1 MNPREANKAEGR
13 AGVTIVKGS
22 LGTTPL
28 IRVAGEL
35 DHLSGTELSA
45 VGRQELGVEG
55 RVLLLDLTQCTYID
69 SGGLGALFKLLRE
82 MGPMGML
89 GLIGVNS
96 DVFRILEIVGLPR
109 MASLRSFKNIAEAR
123 AALAPD
129 ADVRVR
135 TVPPGR
141 R

>member
-1 MNPREANKAEGR
+1 MNSREVKKTEGK
-13 AGVTIVKGS
+13 AGVSIATGS

-28 IRVAGEL
+28 IRVSGEL
-35 DHLSGTELSA
+35 DHLSGTELSV
-45 VGRQELGVEG
+45 VGRQELGRDG
-55 RVLLLDLTQCTYID
+55 RVLLLDLTQCSYID

-82 MGPMGML
+82 MGPRGML
-89 GLIGVNS
+89 GLIGVNQ

-109 MASLRSFKNIAEAR
+109 MASLRSFKDIAEAR

-129 ADVRVR
+129 ADARLR

-141 R
+141 Q